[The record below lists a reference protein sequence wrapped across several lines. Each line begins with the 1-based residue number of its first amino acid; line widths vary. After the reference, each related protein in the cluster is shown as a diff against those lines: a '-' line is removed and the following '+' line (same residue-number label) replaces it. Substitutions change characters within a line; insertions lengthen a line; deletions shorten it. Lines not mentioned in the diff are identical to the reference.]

1 MFLIKKAVFKPIDC
15 KDSAN
20 RTQYQKKSK
29 DFLFAFLR
37 CCQSYPKIVQTLSGL
52 LQKNGFFSW
61 DFCENICKFAK
72 TMTNP
77 LIN

>member
-29 DFLFAFLR
+29 DFLLALLLDSTCRRSPGYCKKMVFFLGIFV
-37 CCQSYPKIVQTLSGL
+37 KINVNLRKL
-52 LQKNGFFSW
+52 
-61 DFCENICKFAK
+61 
-72 TMTNP
+72 
-77 LIN
+77 

>member
-29 DFLFAFLR
+29 DFLLVLLR
-37 CCQSYPKIVQTLSGL
+37 CRQSYLKIVQTLSGL
-52 LQKNGFFSW
+52 LQKNGFFLGI
-61 DFCENICKFAK
+61 FVKIYVNLRK
-72 TMTNP
+72 
-77 LIN
+77 L